1 MALLGFRPSVAEKG
15 KVVSMIRNIVGA
27 TILAG
32 TLLFATSAAR
42 SMPMTPNPSHE
53 IQDDNILNV
62 RDGCG
67 GGMHFSPALGRCVLN
82 YGGPAYYGGG
92 YGYRGGVY
100 RGGYAYR
107 GGRVYRG
114 GGVYRGGARYHG
126 GGRVY
131 RGGGVRRR

>member
-1 MALLGFRPSVAEKG
+1 
-15 KVVSMIRNIVGA
+15 MIRNIVGA
-27 TILAG
+27 TLLAG
-32 TLLFATSAAR
+32 ALLIGTGAQ
-42 SMPMTPNPSHE
+42 SMPITPNPSHE
-53 IQDDNILNV
+53 IQDENILAV

-67 GGMHFSPALGRCVLN
+67 GGRHFSPALGRCVLN

-100 RGGYAYR
+100 RGGGYAYR

>member
-1 MALLGFRPSVAEKG
+1 MALLGFRPFVAEKG
-15 KVVSMIRNIVGA
+15 KVASMIRNIVGA
-27 TILAG
+27 TIFAG
-32 TLLFATSAAR
+32 ALLIGTSAQ
-42 SMPMTPNPSHE
+42 SMPITPAPSHE
-53 IQDDNILNV
+53 IQDENVLPV

-82 YGGPAYYGGG
+82 YYGGPAYYGGG

-100 RGGYAYR
+100 GYRRGGYAYR

-126 GGRVY
+126 GG
-131 RGGGVRRR
+131 VRRR